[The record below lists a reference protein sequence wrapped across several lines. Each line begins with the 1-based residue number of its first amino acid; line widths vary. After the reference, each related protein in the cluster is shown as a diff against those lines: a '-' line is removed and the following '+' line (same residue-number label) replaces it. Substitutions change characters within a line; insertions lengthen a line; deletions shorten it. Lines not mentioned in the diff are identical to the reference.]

1 MKPWF
6 SEFSY
11 GYAVT
16 EDIVRSEGP
25 LRAAPSFPS
34 LRREGTQG
42 GFDVKVD
49 LPGLPLFLQFKLSD
63 CMVRESAYEAGENI
77 LTTPFYRMHLR
88 PQNRSRQHKLL
99 LDLEATGNAVYYIA
113 PAFHREE
120 EFNQAYTNRSILTDS
135 VMISPSHIGVDPT
148 VVL

>member
-1 MKPWF
+1 MKPCF

-42 GFDVKVD
+42 GFDVRLD

-63 CMVRESAYEAGENI
+63 CMVRDTAQEAGENI
-77 LTTPFYRMHLR
+77 LRAPFYRMHLR
-88 PQNRSRQHKLL
+88 PRNRSRQHQLL

-120 EFNQAYTNRSILTDS
+120 EFNRLCCNFGQQCLVN
-135 VMISPSHIGVDPT
+135 
-148 VVL
+148 